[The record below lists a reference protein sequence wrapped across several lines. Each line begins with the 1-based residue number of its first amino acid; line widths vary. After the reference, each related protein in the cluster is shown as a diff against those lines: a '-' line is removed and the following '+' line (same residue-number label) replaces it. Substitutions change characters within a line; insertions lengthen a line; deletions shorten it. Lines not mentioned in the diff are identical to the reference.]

1 MHKYL
6 NELKERKQ
14 SKRFDQFLDMLQV
27 AGDCPVKLTNNMIGG
42 KWKPVIFN
50 LIVHDVN
57 RFGEILHLV
66 EGLSKKVLTTQLRE
80 LESDGLVERIVFEGL
95 PQKVEYNLTAKGK
108 TFIPVITAMCEWAIK
123 NRELTETTEES
134 AESLLLSKTG

>member
-6 NELKERKQ
+6 SELKERKQ
-14 SKRFDQFLDMLQV
+14 SKLFNQFLDMLQL

-80 LESDGLVERIVFEGL
+80 LERDGLVERIVFEGL
-95 PQKVEYNLTAKGK
+95 PQRVDYNLTSKGK
-108 TFIPVITAMCEWAIK
+108 TFIPVIAAMCEWAIK
-123 NRELTETTEES
+123 NKALTESEKK
-134 AESLLLSKTG
+134 SLEASPSF